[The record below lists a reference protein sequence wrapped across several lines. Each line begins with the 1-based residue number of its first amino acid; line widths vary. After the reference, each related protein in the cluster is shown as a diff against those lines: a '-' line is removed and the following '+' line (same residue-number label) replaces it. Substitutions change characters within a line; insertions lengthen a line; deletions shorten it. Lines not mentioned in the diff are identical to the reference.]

1 MNKEINK
8 INDNELEDV
17 TGGSTIASDHILRME
32 GGICPINGKYCK
44 HGRIDS
50 LNGTCLKAKE
60 GIGITAPEH
69 HLNPDGIEAITM
81 GEKYTFYKCDYI
93 NDQE

>member
-1 MNKEINK
+1 MKNNKRELDDNK
-8 INDNELEDV
+8 LKNV

-44 HGRIDS
+44 HGRIDG

-69 HLNPDGIEAITM
+69 HLNPDGTEAITM
-81 GEKYTFYKCDYI
+81 GEEYTFYKCNYI